1 MPLRLKH
8 LELNGYKSFASKADF
23 IFSEGISAIVGPN
36 GSGKSNVVDG
46 IRWVLGEQSYSLLR
60 GKKTEDMIFAGSDK
74 RARAGMAQVTLTFD
88 NSDGWLPIEFSEVAI
103 SRRAHRDGSNDY
115 LLNGQK
121 VRLKDIH
128 ELLARCGLAERTY
141 TIIGQ
146 GLIDNALALKAE
158 ERRALFE
165 EAAGIG
171 LYRDR
176 REDSLRKLDAT
187 QRNLDRVLDIL
198 EEIRPRL
205 ASLERQAKRAR
216 DYHVVKRELDSV
228 LRTWYG
234 YHWRRALAAVDA
246 AVEAAAR
253 AEAELAA
260 HQARQS
266 EFDVQVGGL
275 RARAQELR
283 RALNATR
290 GELDAARTEREALA
304 RDLAVAEERA
314 RSLAAQRDAAQAE
327 LPALQA
333 ELAEQTAALN
343 AARDELARVE
353 AEVGQ
358 ARAELAAAQSIVH
371 DGESAREALLRRDQE
386 SRAAL
391 ARTDHELAA
400 LRARSAHLRERQQS
414 LGETHLAAQAEV
426 DRLLADEAAARERL
440 TGLGQEFASRQ
451 HVRLAAETALAVAQA
466 ALRAAEAAQLAAA
479 QDAFRAHGELDR
491 LQARQELMLQARA
504 ELAGFAAGARA
515 LKAADFPSHGVL
527 GDMVEV
533 PAEYEAAISAA
544 LGGYAEGLVVDDH
557 HHAEEG
563 LNALGAEH
571 GRAAL
576 LPIRSLNGTHKVTA
590 PNAEGVFGV
599 AVDLLA
605 DPGPLRPLL
614 TSVLGNTVV
623 VRDRDVARQVL
634 ESVPYYAT
642 VVTLAGELFHAAGP
656 VVGGRDG
663 APGALE
669 AARVR
674 RDLTTEIAAS
684 TEALA
689 SAQARSTQSVVD
701 VANANAGLKT
711 AQQALREAQDA
722 ERRAAVARDSGALD
736 AERAAQTAQSRR
748 RSLDQALQEAAQLAA
763 SVDAAE
769 AQIAT
774 QTAAREIEVAT
785 CESAARDLASFSV
798 EDAGA
803 VLARAQATA
812 ALAEQTVAN
821 ARERAQDR
829 ARAQAAAERVTAE
842 RVSRIERAEAELAQR
857 LEADAAARERV
868 TELDA
873 VVAQASA
880 ALEPLAA
887 ELSTLEG
894 DQTRLEAVDAE
905 SRGTLHAAEK
915 HNTDAQLEAAR
926 KQAELDNL
934 RLRIEE
940 DFGLIELEY
949 SDASTGPTPLPFEA
963 LVDRLERIEEL
974 PEGAEEQVNRRR
986 NQMRRMGAIN
996 PEAEREYNEVR
1007 DRHDFL
1013 TTQVADLQ
1021 SAQGQLRDVIG
1032 EMDQIMEREFKKTLE
1047 EVGGHFTHIFAQLFG
1062 GGSAKLMLT
1071 DPTNP
1076 STSGVDISCKL
1087 PGKKAQGLSML
1098 SGGERSLT
1106 ACALVFALLKVSPT
1120 PFCVLDEVDAMLD
1133 EANVGRY
1140 RDMLNELGQMTQF
1153 IIVTHNRNT
1162 VQVADTVYGITMG
1175 VDSASQMI
1183 SLKLDGERL
1192 AHAGERKQEF
1202 AALPA

>member
-23 IFSEGISAIVGPN
+23 VFSEGISAIVGPN

-171 LYRDR
+171 LYRDK

-234 YHWRRALAAVDA
+234 YHWRRALAAVDVASAAA
-246 AVEAAAR
+246 AV
-253 AEAELAA
+253 AERDLAT
-260 HQARQS
+260 HQARQAD
-266 EFDVQVGGL
+266 FDQQVGGL

-283 RALNATR
+283 RAINETR
-290 GELDAARTEREALA
+290 GRLDAARTERESLA
-304 RDLAVAEERA
+304 RELAVAEERA
-314 RSLAAQRDAAQAE
+314 RSLAAQREAAQAE

-333 ELAEQTAALN
+333 ELAEQQQALA
-343 AARDELARVE
+343 AAREELARVE

-358 ARAELAAAQSIVH
+358 ARTDLAAAQSMVH

-386 SRAAL
+386 ARAGL
-391 ARTDHELAA
+391 ARVEHELAA
-400 LRARSAHLRERQQS
+400 LRARANHLHERRQA
-414 LGETHLAAQAEV
+414 LGDSHVAAQAEV
-426 DRLLADEAAARERL
+426 ERLTADEAVARERL
-440 TGLGQEFASRQ
+440 AALGQDLATRQ
-451 HVRLAAETALAVAQA
+451 RARVAAEAALSEAQA
-466 ALRAAEAAQLAAA
+466 ALRAAEAAQLAASE
-479 QDAFRAHGELDR
+479 DALRAHGELDR
-491 LQARQELMLQARA
+491 MQARQELMLQARA

-515 LKAADFPSHGVL
+515 LQAVDFPTHGVL
-527 GDMVEV
+527 GDMVDV

-557 HHAEEG
+557 THAEEG
-563 LNALGAEH
+563 LNTLGAEK

-576 LPIRSLNGTHKVTA
+576 LPIRSLNGTHKVSA
-590 PNAEGVFGV
+590 PSGDGVLGV
-599 AVDLLA
+599 AVDLLR

-623 VRDRDVARQVL
+623 VRDRAVARQVL
-634 ESVPYYAT
+634 EAVPYYAT
-642 VVTLAGELFHAAGP
+642 IVTLSGELFHAAGP

-674 RDLTTEIAAS
+674 RDLTAEIAAAS
-684 TEALA
+684 ESLA
-689 SAQARSTQSVVD
+689 AAESRATQSVAD
-701 VANANAGLKT
+701 VANAGAALKV
-711 AQQALREAQDA
+711 AQQALREAQDF
-722 ERRAAVARDSGALD
+722 ERRAAVTRDSAALD
-736 AERAAQTAQSRR
+736 AERAAQSTQTRR
-748 RSLDQALQEAAQLAA
+748 RALDQALHEARQLA
-763 SVDAAE
+763 DAIESAE
-769 AQIAT
+769 TQIQAQSS
-774 QTAAREIEVAT
+774 ARETAQAASEA
-785 CESAARDLASFSV
+785 AARDLANYSA
-798 EDAGA
+798 EDVGA
-803 VLARAQATA
+803 LLARAQSAA
-812 ALAEQTVAN
+812 ALADQTLAN
-821 ARERAQDR
+821 ARERVADR
-829 ARAQAAAERVTAE
+829 ARAHATAERAVAE
-842 RVSRIERAEAELAQR
+842 RVSRVERIEAELFQRAEA
-857 LEADAAARERV
+857 DTAARTRV
-868 TELDA
+868 DELGALVTDTT
-873 VVAQASA
+873 A

-887 ELSTLEG
+887 ELAELES
-894 DQTRLEAVDAE
+894 DQTRLEAGDSE

-915 HNTDAQLEAAR
+915 HNTDAQLDAAR

-940 DFGLIELEY
+940 DFGLVELEY
-949 SDASTGPTPLPFEA
+949 SDASTGPTPLPFDA
-963 LVDRLERIEEL
+963 LVDRLESVDEL
-974 PEGAEEQVNRRR
+974 PADIEEQVNRRR

-996 PEAEREYNEVR
+996 PDAEREFIEVR

-1021 SAQGQLRDVIG
+1021 TAQAQLRDVIT

-1071 DPTNP
+1071 DPTTP

-1140 RDMLNELGQMTQF
+1140 RDMLNELGQTTQF

-1183 SLKLDGERL
+1183 SLKLDGERI
-1192 AHAGERKQEF
+1192 AQAERKHEF